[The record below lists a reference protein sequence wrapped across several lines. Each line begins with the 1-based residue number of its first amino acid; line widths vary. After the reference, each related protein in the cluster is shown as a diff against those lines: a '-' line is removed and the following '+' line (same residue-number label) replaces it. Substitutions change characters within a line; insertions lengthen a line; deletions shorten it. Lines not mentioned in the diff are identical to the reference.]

1 MKKNNKKFSLLT
13 ILLAALAVC
22 LLLVGGIGVTR
33 AVLIESD
40 TYSGTLE
47 TPDIAIQLNENG
59 TAVSGEDAL
68 LKGLF
73 KEGESFTI
81 GKIYDEVLT
90 VTNTGSADQFARVTL
105 YKYWTATDEDGTV
118 KRVDLDPAY
127 IKLILGEDWAI
138 DEASSTPERTV
149 LYYTKALLAEDD
161 PETDYD
167 DTVSTPLL
175 KKIATNN
182 EVSTLVAQKIE
193 DTQVIG
199 DVTYTTIT
207 TTYVY
212 NGLKLNLEASAD
224 AIQTHHAQ
232 DAIEASWGTTN
243 VTADEDA
250 GTLSVN

>member
-13 ILLAALAVC
+13 VLLAVLATC

-73 KEGESFTI
+73 KAGESLTI

-105 YKYWTATDEDGTV
+105 YKYWTDEEG

-127 IKLILGEDWAI
+127 IKLVLGEDWAV
-138 DEASSTPERTV
+138 DETSSTPERTV
-149 LYYTKALLAEDD
+149 VYYTKVLAPGE
-161 PETDYD
+161 E
-167 DTVSTPLL
+167 STPLL
-175 KKIATNN
+175 TKISADS
-182 EVSTLVAQKIE
+182 EVSILVAQE
-193 DTQVIG
+193 TVDTQVVD
-199 DVTYTTIT
+199 DVTYTKIE

-212 NGLKLNLEASAD
+212 DGLSLNLEASAD

>member
-13 ILLAALAVC
+13 VLLAVLAAC
-22 LLLVGGIGVTR
+22 LLVVGGIGVTR

-59 TAVSGEDAL
+59 TAVSGEDTL

-73 KEGESFTI
+73 KAGESLTI

-105 YKYWTATDEDGTV
+105 YKYWTDEEG

-127 IKLILGEDWAI
+127 IKLVLGEDWAV
-138 DEASSTPERTV
+138 DEASSTKERTV
-149 LYYTKALLAEDD
+149 VYYTKVLAPGE
-161 PETDYD
+161 E
-167 DTVSTPLL
+167 STPLL
-175 KKIATNN
+175 NKISADS
-182 EVSTLVAQKIE
+182 EVSILVAQE
-193 DTQVIG
+193 TVDTQVVDG
-199 DVTYTTIT
+199 VTYTKIE

-212 NGLKLNLEASAD
+212 DGLNLNLEASAD

>member
-13 ILLAALAVC
+13 VLLAVLAAC
-22 LLLVGGIGVTR
+22 LLVVGGIGVTR

-59 TAVSGEDAL
+59 TAVSGEDTL

-73 KEGESFTI
+73 KAGESLTI

-105 YKYWTATDEDGTV
+105 YKYWTDEEG

-127 IKLILGEDWAI
+127 IKLVLGEDWAV
-138 DEASSTPERTV
+138 DEASSTKERTV
-149 LYYTKALLAEDD
+149 VYYTKVLAPGE
-161 PETDYD
+161 E
-167 DTVSTPLL
+167 STPLL
-175 KKIATNN
+175 TKISADS
-182 EVSTLVAQKIE
+182 EVSILVAQE
-193 DTQVIG
+193 TVDTQVVD
-199 DVTYTTIT
+199 DVTYTKIE

-212 NGLKLNLEASAD
+212 DGLNLNLEASAD

>member
-13 ILLAALAVC
+13 VLLAVLAAC

-68 LKGLF
+68 LKGLL
-73 KEGESFTI
+73 KADEALSI
-81 GKIYDEVLT
+81 GKPYDEVLT

-105 YKYWTATDEDGTV
+105 YKYWTDEEG
-118 KRVDLDPAY
+118 KRIDLDPAY
-127 IKLILGEDWAI
+127 IRLVLGEDWAV
-138 DEASSTPERTV
+138 DEASSTKERTV
-149 LYYTKALLAEDD
+149 VYYTKVLAPGE
-161 PETDYD
+161 E
-167 DTVSTPLL
+167 STPLL
-175 KKIATNN
+175 TKISADSK
-182 EVSTLVAQKIE
+182 VSILVAQE
-193 DTQVIG
+193 TVDTQVVDG
-199 DVTYTTIT
+199 VTYTKIE

-212 NGLKLNLEASAD
+212 DGLNLNLEASAD

>member
-13 ILLAALAVC
+13 VLLAVLAAC

-59 TAVSGEDAL
+59 TAVSGEDTL

-73 KEGESFTI
+73 KAGESLTI

-105 YKYWTATDEDGTV
+105 YKYWTDEEG

-127 IKLILGEDWAI
+127 IRLVLGEDWAV
-138 DEASSTPERTV
+138 DEASSTKERTV
-149 LYYTKALLAEDD
+149 VYYTKVLAPGE
-161 PETDYD
+161 E
-167 DTVSTPLL
+167 STPLL
-175 KKIATNN
+175 TKISADS
-182 EVSTLVAQKIE
+182 EVSILVAQE
-193 DTQVIG
+193 TVDTQVVD
-199 DVTYTTIT
+199 DVTYTKIE

-212 NGLKLNLEASAD
+212 DGLNLNLEASAD

>member
-13 ILLAALAVC
+13 VLLAVLAAC

-73 KEGESFTI
+73 KAGESLTI

-105 YKYWTATDEDGTV
+105 YKYWTDEEG

-127 IKLILGEDWAI
+127 IRLVLGEDWAV
-138 DEASSTPERTV
+138 DKASSTKERTV
-149 LYYTKALLAEDD
+149 VYYTKVLAPGE
-161 PETDYD
+161 E
-167 DTVSTPLL
+167 STPLL
-175 KKIATNN
+175 NKISADS
-182 EVSTLVAQKIE
+182 EVSILVAQE
-193 DTQVIG
+193 TVDTQVVDG
-199 DVTYTTIT
+199 VTYTKIE

-212 NGLKLNLEASAD
+212 DGLSLNLEASAD

>member
-13 ILLAALAVC
+13 VLLAVLAAC

-59 TAVSGEDAL
+59 TAVSGEDTL

-73 KEGESFTI
+73 KAGESLNI

-105 YKYWTATDEDGTV
+105 YKYWTDEEG

-127 IKLILGEDWAI
+127 IRLVLGEDWKV
-138 DEASSTPERTV
+138 DEASSTKERTV
-149 LYYTKALLAEDD
+149 VYYTKVLAPGE
-161 PETDYD
+161 E
-167 DTVSTPLL
+167 STPLL
-175 KKIATNN
+175 TKISADS
-182 EVSTLVAQKIE
+182 EVSILVAQE
-193 DTQVIG
+193 TVDTQVVDG
-199 DVTYTTIT
+199 VTYTKIE

-212 NGLKLNLEASAD
+212 DGLNLNLEASAD

>member
-13 ILLAALAVC
+13 VLLAVLAAC

-59 TAVSGEDAL
+59 TAVSGEDTL

-73 KEGESFTI
+73 KAGESLTI

-105 YKYWTATDEDGTV
+105 YKYWTDEEG

-127 IKLILGEDWAI
+127 IRLVLGEDWAV
-138 DEASSTPERTV
+138 DEASSTKERTV
-149 LYYTKALLAEDD
+149 VYYTKVLAPGE
-161 PETDYD
+161 E
-167 DTVSTPLL
+167 STPLL
-175 KKIATNN
+175 NKISADS
-182 EVSTLVAQKIE
+182 EVSILVAQE
-193 DTQVIG
+193 TVDTQVVDG
-199 DVTYTTIT
+199 VTYTKIE

-212 NGLKLNLEASAD
+212 DGLNLEASAD

>member
-1 MKKNNKKFSLLT
+1 MKNNKKFSLLT
-13 ILLAALAVC
+13 VLLAVLAAC

-59 TAVSGEDAL
+59 TAVSGEDTL

-73 KEGESFTI
+73 KAGESLTI

-105 YKYWTATDEDGTV
+105 YKYWTDEEG

-127 IKLILGEDWAI
+127 IRLVLGEDWAV
-138 DEASSTPERTV
+138 DEASSTKERTV
-149 LYYTKALLAEDD
+149 VYYTKVLAPGE
-161 PETDYD
+161 E
-167 DTVSTPLL
+167 STPLL
-175 KKIATNN
+175 NKIATDS
-182 EVSTLVAQKIE
+182 EVSILVLQE
-193 DTQVIG
+193 TVDTQVVD
-199 DVTYTTIT
+199 DVTYTKIE

-212 NGLKLNLEASAD
+212 DGLSLNLEASAD

>member
-13 ILLAALAVC
+13 VLLAVLAAC

-33 AVLIESD
+33 AVLTVSD

-73 KEGESFTI
+73 KAGESLTI

-105 YKYWTATDEDGTV
+105 YKYWTDEEG

-127 IKLILGEDWAI
+127 IRLVLGEDWAV
-138 DEASSTPERTV
+138 DEASSTKERTV
-149 LYYTKALLAEDD
+149 VYYTKVLAPGE
-161 PETDYD
+161 E
-167 DTVSTPLL
+167 STPLL
-175 KKIATNN
+175 TKISADS
-182 EVSTLVAQKIE
+182 EVSILVAQE
-193 DTQVIG
+193 TVDTQVVDG
-199 DVTYTTIT
+199 VTYTKIE

-212 NGLKLNLEASAD
+212 DGLNLNLEASAD

>member
-1 MKKNNKKFSLLT
+1 MKKNTKKFSLLT
-13 ILLAALAVC
+13 VLLAVLAAC

-59 TAVSGEDAL
+59 TAVSGEDTL

-73 KEGESFTI
+73 KAGESLTI

-105 YKYWTATDEDGTV
+105 YKYWTDEEG

-127 IKLILGEDWAI
+127 IRLVLGEDWAV
-138 DEASSTPERTV
+138 DEASSTKERTV
-149 LYYTKALLAEDD
+149 VYYTKVLAPGE
-161 PETDYD
+161 E
-167 DTVSTPLL
+167 STPLL
-175 KKIATNN
+175 NKISADS
-182 EVSTLVAQKIE
+182 EVSILVAQE
-193 DTQVIG
+193 TVDTQVVDG
-199 DVTYTTIT
+199 VTYTKIE

-212 NGLKLNLEASAD
+212 DGLNLNLEASAD
-224 AIQTHHAQ
+224 AIQTHHAK

>member
-13 ILLAALAVC
+13 VLLAVLAAC

-59 TAVSGEDAL
+59 TAVSGEDTL

-73 KEGESFTI
+73 KAGESLTI

-105 YKYWTATDEDGTV
+105 YKYWTDEEG

-127 IKLILGEDWAI
+127 IRLVLGEDWAV
-138 DEASSTPERTV
+138 DEASSTKERTV
-149 LYYTKALLAEDD
+149 VYYTKVLAPGE
-161 PETDYD
+161 E
-167 DTVSTPLL
+167 STPLL
-175 KKIATNN
+175 TRISADS
-182 EVSTLVAQKIE
+182 EVSILVAQE
-193 DTQVIG
+193 TVDTQVVDG
-199 DVTYTTIT
+199 VTYTKIE

-212 NGLKLNLEASAD
+212 DGLNLNLEASAD

>member
-13 ILLAALAVC
+13 VLLAVLAAC

-33 AVLIESD
+33 AALTVSD

-59 TAVSGEDAL
+59 TAVSGEDTL

-73 KEGESFTI
+73 KAGESLTI

-105 YKYWTATDEDGTV
+105 YKYWTDEEG

-127 IKLILGEDWAI
+127 IRLVLGEDWAV
-138 DEASSTPERTV
+138 DEASSTKERTV
-149 LYYTKALLAEDD
+149 VYYTKVLAPGE
-161 PETDYD
+161 E
-167 DTVSTPLL
+167 STPLL
-175 KKIATNN
+175 NKISADS
-182 EVSTLVAQKIE
+182 EVSILVLQEKKEEGTTDDGVSWTKIN
-193 DTQVIG
+193 
-199 DVTYTTIT
+199 

-212 NGLKLNLEASAD
+212 DGLSLNLEASAD

>member
-1 MKKNNKKFSLLT
+1 MKNNKKFSLLT
-13 ILLAALAVC
+13 VLLAVLAAC

-59 TAVSGEDAL
+59 TAVSGEDTL

-73 KEGESFTI
+73 KAGESLTI

-105 YKYWTATDEDGTV
+105 YKYWTDEEG

-127 IKLILGEDWAI
+127 IRLVLGEDWAV
-138 DEASSTPERTV
+138 DEASSTKERTV
-149 LYYTKALLAEDD
+149 VYYTKVLAPGE
-161 PETDYD
+161 E
-167 DTVSTPLL
+167 STPLL
-175 KKIATNN
+175 NKIATDS
-182 EVSTLVAQKIE
+182 EVSILVLQE
-193 DTQVIG
+193 TVDTQVVD
-199 DVTYTTIT
+199 DVTYTKIE

-212 NGLKLNLEASAD
+212 DGLSLNLEASAD
-224 AIQTHHAQ
+224 AIQTHHAK

>member
-13 ILLAALAVC
+13 VLLAVLAAC

-59 TAVSGEDAL
+59 TAVSGEDTL

-73 KEGESFTI
+73 KAGESLTI

-105 YKYWTATDEDGTV
+105 YKYWTDEEG

-127 IKLILGEDWAI
+127 IRLVLGEDWAV
-138 DEASSTPERTV
+138 DEASSTKERTV
-149 LYYTKALLAEDD
+149 VYYTKVLAPGE
-161 PETDYD
+161 E
-167 DTVSTPLL
+167 STPLL
-175 KKIATNN
+175 TKISADS
-182 EVSTLVAQKIE
+182 EVSILVAQE
-193 DTQVIG
+193 TVDTQVVDG
-199 DVTYTTIT
+199 VTYTKIA

-212 NGLKLNLEASAD
+212 DGLNLNLEASAD

>member
-13 ILLAALAVC
+13 VLLAVLAAC

-59 TAVSGEDAL
+59 TAVSGEDTL

-73 KEGESFTI
+73 KAGESLTI

-105 YKYWTATDEDGTV
+105 YKYWTDEEG

-127 IKLILGEDWAI
+127 IRLVLGEDWAV
-138 DEASSTPERTV
+138 DEASSTKERTV
-149 LYYTKALLAEDD
+149 VYYTKVLAPGE
-161 PETDYD
+161 E
-167 DTVSTPLL
+167 STPLL
-175 KKIATNN
+175 TKISADS
-182 EVSTLVAQKIE
+182 EVSILVAQE
-193 DTQVIG
+193 TVDTQVVDG
-199 DVTYTTIT
+199 VTYTKIE
-207 TTYVY
+207 TTYVDD
-212 NGLKLNLEASAD
+212 GLNLNLEASAD

>member
-13 ILLAALAVC
+13 VLLAVLAAC
-22 LLLVGGIGVTR
+22 LLVVGGIGVTR

-59 TAVSGEDAL
+59 TAVSGEDTL

-73 KEGESFTI
+73 KAGESLTI

-105 YKYWTATDEDGTV
+105 YKYWTDEEG

-127 IKLILGEDWAI
+127 IRLVLGEDWAV
-138 DEASSTPERTV
+138 DEASSTKERTV
-149 LYYTKALLAEDD
+149 VYYTKVLAPGE
-161 PETDYD
+161 E
-167 DTVSTPLL
+167 STPLL
-175 KKIATNN
+175 NKISADS
-182 EVSTLVAQKIE
+182 EVSILVAQE
-193 DTQVIG
+193 TVDTQVVDG
-199 DVTYTTIT
+199 VTYTKIE

-212 NGLKLNLEASAD
+212 DGLNLNLEASAD

>member
-13 ILLAALAVC
+13 VLLAVLAAC

-47 TPDIAIQLNENG
+47 TPDIAIQLNENSKP
-59 TAVSGEDAL
+59 VSGEDAL
-68 LKGLF
+68 LKGLL
-73 KEGESFTI
+73 KEGEAFTL

-105 YKYWTATDEDGTV
+105 YKYWTDEEG

-127 IKLILGEDWAI
+127 IRLVLGEDWAV
-138 DEASSTPERTV
+138 DEASSTKERTV
-149 LYYTKALLAEDD
+149 VYYTKVLAPGE
-161 PETDYD
+161 E
-167 DTVSTPLL
+167 STPLL
-175 KKIATNN
+175 TKISADR
-182 EVSTLVAQKIE
+182 EVSILVAQE
-193 DTQVIG
+193 TVDTQVVDG
-199 DVTYTTIT
+199 VTYTKIE

-212 NGLKLNLEASAD
+212 DGLNLNLEASAD
-224 AIQTHHAQ
+224 AVQTHHAQ

>member
-13 ILLAALAVC
+13 VLLAVLAAC

-59 TAVSGEDAL
+59 TAVSGEDTL

-73 KEGESFTI
+73 KAGESLTI

-105 YKYWTATDEDGTV
+105 YKYWTDEEG

-127 IKLILGEDWAI
+127 IKLVLGEDWAV
-138 DEASSTPERTV
+138 DETSSTKERTV
-149 LYYTKALLAEDD
+149 VYYTKVLAPGE
-161 PETDYD
+161 E
-167 DTVSTPLL
+167 STPLL
-175 KKIATNN
+175 NKISADS
-182 EVSTLVAQKIE
+182 EVSILVAQE
-193 DTQVIG
+193 TVDTQVVDG
-199 DVTYTTIT
+199 VTYTKIE

-212 NGLKLNLEASAD
+212 DGLSLNLEASAD

>member
-13 ILLAALAVC
+13 VLLAVLAAC

-68 LKGLF
+68 LKGLL
-73 KEGESFTI
+73 KADEALSI
-81 GKIYDEVLT
+81 GKPYDEVLT

-105 YKYWTATDEDGTV
+105 YKYWTDEEG

-127 IKLILGEDWAI
+127 IRLVLGEDWAV
-138 DEASSTPERTV
+138 DEASSTKERTV
-149 LYYTKALLAEDD
+149 VYYTKVLAPGE
-161 PETDYD
+161 E
-167 DTVSTPLL
+167 STPLL
-175 KKIATNN
+175 TKISADS
-182 EVSTLVAQKIE
+182 EVSILVAQE
-193 DTQVIG
+193 TVDTQVVDG
-199 DVTYTTIT
+199 VTYTKIE

-212 NGLKLNLEASAD
+212 DGLNLNLEASAD

>member
-13 ILLAALAVC
+13 VLLAVLAAC

-33 AVLIESD
+33 AALTVSD

-47 TPDIAIQLNENG
+47 TPVIAIQLNENG
-59 TAVSGEDAL
+59 TAVSGEDTL

-73 KEGESFTI
+73 KAGESLTI

-105 YKYWTATDEDGTV
+105 YKYWTDEEG

-127 IKLILGEDWAI
+127 IRLVLGEDWAV

-149 LYYTKALLAEDD
+149 VYYTKVLAPGE
-161 PETDYD
+161 E
-167 DTVSTPLL
+167 STPLL
-175 KKIATNN
+175 NKISADS
-182 EVSTLVAQKIE
+182 EVSILVAQE
-193 DTQVIG
+193 TVDTQVVDG
-199 DVTYTTIT
+199 VTYTKIE

-212 NGLKLNLEASAD
+212 DGLNLNLEASAD

>member
-13 ILLAALAVC
+13 VLLAVLAAC

-105 YKYWTATDEDGTV
+105 YKYWTDEEG

-127 IKLILGEDWAI
+127 IKLVLGEDWAV
-138 DEASSTPERTV
+138 DEASSTKERTV
-149 LYYTKALLAEDD
+149 VYYTKVLAPGE
-161 PETDYD
+161 E
-167 DTVSTPLL
+167 STPLL
-175 KKIATNN
+175 NKISADS
-182 EVSTLVAQKIE
+182 EVSILVAQE
-193 DTQVIG
+193 TVDTQVVD
-199 DVTYTTIT
+199 DVTYTKIE

-212 NGLKLNLEASAD
+212 DGLNLNLEASAD

>member
-13 ILLAALAVC
+13 VLLAVLAAC

-59 TAVSGEDAL
+59 TAVSGEDTL

-73 KEGESFTI
+73 KAGESLTI

-105 YKYWTATDEDGTV
+105 YKYWTDEEG

-127 IKLILGEDWAI
+127 IRLVLGEDWAV
-138 DEASSTPERTV
+138 DEASSTKERTV
-149 LYYTKALLAEDD
+149 VYYTKVLAPGE
-161 PETDYD
+161 E
-167 DTVSTPLL
+167 STPLL
-175 KKIATNN
+175 TKISADS
-182 EVSTLVAQKIE
+182 EVSILVAQE
-193 DTQVIG
+193 TVDTQVVDG
-199 DVTYTTIT
+199 VTYTKIE

-212 NGLKLNLEASAD
+212 DGLSLNLEASAD

-243 VTADEDA
+243 VKADEDA

>member
-1 MKKNNKKFSLLT
+1 MKNNKKFSLLT
-13 ILLAALAVC
+13 VLLAVLAAC

-59 TAVSGEDAL
+59 TAVSGEDTL

-73 KEGESFTI
+73 KAGESLTI

-105 YKYWTATDEDGTV
+105 YKYWTDEEG

-127 IKLILGEDWAI
+127 IRLVLGEDWAV
-138 DEASSTPERTV
+138 DEASSTKERTV
-149 LYYTKALLAEDD
+149 VYYTKVLAPGE
-161 PETDYD
+161 E
-167 DTVSTPLL
+167 STPLL
-175 KKIATNN
+175 TKISADS
-182 EVSTLVAQKIE
+182 EVSILVAQE
-193 DTQVIG
+193 TVDTQVVD
-199 DVTYTTIT
+199 DVTYTKIE

-212 NGLKLNLEASAD
+212 DGLNLNLEASAD

>member
-13 ILLAALAVC
+13 VLLAVLAAC

-33 AVLIESD
+33 AALTESD
-40 TYSGTLE
+40 TYSGTLK

-59 TAVSGEDAL
+59 TAVSGEDTL

-105 YKYWTATDEDGTV
+105 YKYWTDEEG

-127 IKLILGEDWAI
+127 IRLVLGEDWAV
-138 DEASSTPERTV
+138 DEASSTKERTV
-149 LYYTKALLAEDD
+149 VYYTKVLAPGE
-161 PETDYD
+161 E
-167 DTVSTPLL
+167 STPLL
-175 KKIATNN
+175 NKISADS
-182 EVSTLVAQKIE
+182 EVSILVAQE
-193 DTQVIG
+193 TVDTQVVD
-199 DVTYTTIT
+199 DVTYTKIE

-212 NGLKLNLEASAD
+212 DGLNLNLEASAD